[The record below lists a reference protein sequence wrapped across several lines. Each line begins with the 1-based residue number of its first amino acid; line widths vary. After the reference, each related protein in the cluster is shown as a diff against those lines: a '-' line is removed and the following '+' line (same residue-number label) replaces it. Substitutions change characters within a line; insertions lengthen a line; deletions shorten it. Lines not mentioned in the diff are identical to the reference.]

1 MLGNYI
7 KRNPLKLV
15 KIEVLL
21 NQMLAGII
29 LLKEMF

>member
-15 KIEVLL
+15 KIEALL

>member
-15 KIEVLL
+15 NIEALL